1 MISYLVGPQMLN
13 LLGVAIL
20 VLALAMLGLRGF
32 NRSLNV
38 YAMHSLLLAI
48 VTAITGYN
56 VANMHVYVAAVATII
71 IKVVA
76 IPLIMIKLVSTMRVR
91 QESRLLVNAPTSF
104 IIAIGLIMLASHM
117 ARLTMPGQ
125 SPFETMLTVGIAVS
139 MFGMLL
145 IVLHKDAVIQVI
157 GLLTM
162 ENGFFL
168 VGLILTGGMPFFVE
182 VGIFFDILLTS
193 LLLWVYLRRMN
204 FELKS
209 TNTMHLNQLRG

>member
-104 IIAIGLIMLASHM
+104 IIAIGLMMLASHM

>member
-1 MISYLVGPQMLN
+1 MDYLFGPQMLN

-20 VLALAMLGLRGF
+20 LLTLLMLGLRSF
-32 NRSLNV
+32 NQSLNV

-48 VTAITGYN
+48 MTAITGYN
-56 VANMHVYVAAVATII
+56 AVNAHVYIAAVATVI
-71 IKVVA
+71 IKVII
-76 IPLIMIKLVSTMRVR
+76 IPFIMIKLVSAFKVR

-104 IIAIGLIMLASHM
+104 IISIGLMVLASHM
-117 ARLTMPGQ
+117 ARLIMARQ
-125 SPFETMLTVGIAVS
+125 SPFATILTVAIAVS
-139 MFGMLL
+139 LLGMLV
-145 IVLHKDAVIQVI
+145 IVLRKDAVIQVI

-162 ENGFFL
+162 ENGLFL

-182 VGIFFDILLTS
+182 IGIFFDVLLTG
-193 LLLWVYLRRMN
+193 LLLWVYLRRMH

>member
-1 MISYLVGPQMLN
+1 MLN

-56 VANMHVYVAAVATII
+56 AVNVHVYIAAVATVI

-104 IIAIGLIMLASHM
+104 IIAIGLMMLASHM

>member
-1 MISYLVGPQMLN
+1 MWP
-13 LLGVAIL
+13 
-20 VLALAMLGLRGF
+20 
-32 NRSLNV
+32 
-38 YAMHSLLLAI
+38 
-48 VTAITGYN
+48 
-56 VANMHVYVAAVATII
+56 NMHVYVAAVATII

-104 IIAIGLIMLASHM
+104 IIAIGLMMLASHM

>member
-1 MISYLVGPQMLN
+1 MDYLFGPQMLN

-20 VLALAMLGLRGF
+20 LLTLLMLGLRSF
-32 NRSLNV
+32 NQSLNV

-48 VTAITGYN
+48 MTAITGYN
-56 VANMHVYVAAVATII
+56 ALNSHVYIAAVATVI
-71 IKVVA
+71 IKVII
-76 IPLIMIKLVSTMRVR
+76 IPFIMIKLVSAFKVR

-104 IIAIGLIMLASHM
+104 IISIGLMMLASHM
-117 ARLTMPGQ
+117 ARLIMARQ
-125 SPFETMLTVGIAVS
+125 SPFATILTVAIAVS
-139 MFGMLL
+139 LLGMLV
-145 IVLHKDAVIQVI
+145 IVLRKDAVIQVI

-162 ENGFFL
+162 ENGLFL

-182 VGIFFDILLTS
+182 IGIFFDVLLTG
-193 LLLWVYLRRMN
+193 LLLWVYLRRMH

>member
-1 MISYLVGPQMLN
+1 MLN

-104 IIAIGLIMLASHM
+104 IIAIGLMMLASHM